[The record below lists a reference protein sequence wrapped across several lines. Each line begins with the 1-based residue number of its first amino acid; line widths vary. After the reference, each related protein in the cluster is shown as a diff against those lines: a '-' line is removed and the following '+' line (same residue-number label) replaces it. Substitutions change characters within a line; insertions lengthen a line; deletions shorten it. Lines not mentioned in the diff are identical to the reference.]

1 VAYTSIS
8 SVLNAKFLQRLSGGE
23 VQSTGGTNS
32 KQIQTE
38 ARQAVSATLSGVSSG
53 VRVFSNAIS
62 SLNSLVS
69 FVNITRNDLIKLRG
83 ITDDMID
90 VVTKA
95 TKGGIGQAVRSGLNS
110 DLEALT
116 TQFTRLLAEASNRD
130 YDGIEKEDFIAVF
143 EKLGFDKA
151 KSKTFAALLEKF
163 SFKSNSDGKDVQA
176 TDTSEAKRPVQV
188 PQYAYQTT
196 IRTTY
201 NNGDGTFYAASS
213 MSVNAGAIN
222 YLDTKSADFN
232 GDGKTDLAF
241 LSSTGFVTTMLGNGD
256 GSYKAAATYQFVS
269 STDSIGTLATADMD
283 GDGYSDLVSVST
295 NGTTATVNIMRSN
308 SNGTFK
314 AVQKTNYAG
323 AATTN
328 SRNFVVGSYDSGSV
342 KDVLFASG
350 NQMYIAP
357 GNNDGTTAAATSP
370 IFGGTISKVVGVNYD
385 NNATTDLVQVTSN
398 GLEVYSNNGTAN
410 FTNTLTR
417 SESLSASSNLV
428 AADLNGDGFQDVLVN
443 DATSGS
449 IKIWMNASGTYSAST
464 SIASLS
470 GVNTLLSSDINND
483 GNADIVAISSTDKR
497 ILTYFGNGN
506 GTFRASTSTAMLVET
521 QGAVLLDANG
531 DGLDELATANNATNS
546 QDNISIFNSTASVV
560 ESTGRLGSAKDY
572 ATLFDANRSIKSRPD
587 AFKMLA
593 DLKAMKSQLDENLNA
608 LDDAFRFVVDN
619 MEMLRGVGL
628 AFIDAAK
635 ELTAK
640 KANDP
645 DAIANIVRAK
655 IRDSGLKV
663 SQQIGNLDALA
674 SLALGRIG
682 SASKSN

>member
-1 VAYTSIS
+1 VAYTSIA

-23 VQSTGGTNS
+23 VQSTGGSNS

-69 FVNITRNDLIKLRG
+69 FVNITRNDLIKLRS
-83 ITDDMID
+83 ITDDMIE
-90 VVTKA
+90 VVSKA
-95 TKGGIGQAVRSGLNS
+95 TKGGIGQAVRSGLNT
-110 DLEALT
+110 DLETLT

-143 EKLGFDKA
+143 EKLGFDKT

-163 SFKSNSDGKDVQA
+163 SFKSNSDGKEVQA

-201 NNGDGTFYAASS
+201 NNGDGTFYAAAS
-213 MSVNAGAIN
+213 MSVGAGAIN

-256 GSYKAAATYQFVS
+256 GSYKAAVTYQFVS

-283 GDGYSDLVSVST
+283 SDGYSDLVSVST

-308 SNGTFK
+308 SDGTFK

-323 AATTN
+323 AATSN
-328 SRNFVVGSYDSGSV
+328 SKNFVVGSYDAGSV
-342 KDVLFASG
+342 RDVLFASG
-350 NQMYIAP
+350 NQMYVAP

-370 IFGGTISKVVGVNYD
+370 TFGGTISKVVGVNYD

-398 GLEVYSNNGTAN
+398 GLEVYQNDGLAN
-410 FTNTLTR
+410 FINTQTQA
-417 SESLSASSNLV
+417 ESLSTSSNLL
-428 AADLNGDGFQDVLVN
+428 AADLNGDGYQDVLVN

-506 GTFRASTSTAMLVET
+506 GTFQASTSTAMLVET

-531 DGLDELATANNATNS
+531 DGLDELATANNATSS
-546 QDNISIFNSTASVV
+546 QDNIGIFNSTATIV
-560 ESTGRLGSAKDY
+560 ESTGRLGSAKNY

-645 DAIANIVRAK
+645 DAIANIVRGK

-663 SQQIGNLDALA
+663 SQQIGNLDALS

-682 SASKSN
+682 SA